1 LLLLRYH
8 ELGAEGVKAKCRPV
22 ELEVASDV
30 LANGLV
36 NACKG
41 VSGPKVRIIVS
52 GGGGG
57 GSGSSV
63 KLLLLLIGKMIVVV
77 VGVGVVIAMMKLLKM
92 WKRMRKVVVL
102 VVKAPRL
109 APSKLVII
117 MLCLLKLTLF
127 LYETT
132 TVITRLAVRA
142 PWVAV
147 AGRRRLLLEQ
157 RQARMLCRRTP
168 LVQSKWPLP
177 RGGEAVVC

>member
-1 LLLLRYH
+1 LLLLRRH
-8 ELGAEGVKAKCRPV
+8 KLGAEGVKAKCCPV
-22 ELEVASDV
+22 ELEVASDI
-30 LANGLV
+30 LANGPV
-36 NACKG
+36 DACKG

-52 GGGGG
+52 SGG
-57 GSGSSV
+57 GSSV
-63 KLLLLLIGKMIVVV
+63 KLLLLLIGKMIV

-92 WKRMRKVVVL
+92 WKRMRKVVL

-109 APSKLVII
+109 APSKMVIM
-117 MLCLLKLTLF
+117 MLCLLKLALF

-147 AGRRRLLLEQ
+147 ARRRRLLLEQ

-168 LVQSKWPLP
+168 LVQSKWPLL
-177 RGGEAVVC
+177 RGGEAVVF

>member
-22 ELEVASDV
+22 ELEVPDI

-36 NACKG
+36 DACKG

-63 KLLLLLIGKMIVVV
+63 KLLLLLIGKMIV

-168 LVQSKWPLP
+168 LVQSKWPLL
-177 RGGEAVVC
+177 RGGEAVVF

>member
-1 LLLLRYH
+1 MLLLRYH

-36 NACKG
+36 DACKG

-52 GGGGG
+52 GGGG

-63 KLLLLLIGKMIVVV
+63 KLLLLLIGKMII

-92 WKRMRKVVVL
+92 WKRMRKVIL

>member
-1 LLLLRYH
+1 MLLLRYH

-22 ELEVASDV
+22 ELEVPSDV

-36 NACKG
+36 DACKG

-52 GGGGG
+52 GGGG

-63 KLLLLLIGKMIVVV
+63 KLLLLLIGKMII

-92 WKRMRKVVVL
+92 WKRMRKVVL